1 MIYNVFLCENSLRG
15 EERKQKQTKKNKKQ
29 KKKTGGQGAKKF
41 YMKASSVMLT
51 LSYIELVHIQQNNY
65 D

>member
-1 MIYNVFLCENSLRG
+1 MIMIYDVFYA
-15 EERKQKQTKKNKKQ
+15 KKALEVREKN
-29 KKKTGGQGAKKF
+29 KTGGQGAKKF
-41 YMKASSVMLT
+41 YMKTSSVMLT